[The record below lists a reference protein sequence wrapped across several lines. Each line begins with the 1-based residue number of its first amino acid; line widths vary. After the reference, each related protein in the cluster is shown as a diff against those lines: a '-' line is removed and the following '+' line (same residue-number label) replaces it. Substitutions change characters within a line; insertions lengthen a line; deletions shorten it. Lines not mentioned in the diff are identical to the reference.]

1 MRVHL
6 LYVVY
11 RHIHI
16 NDIGRKTEHVLL
28 ERILQGSGGGHFKLT
43 FPGLLS
49 NQGEKSINY
58 YFIMVPLGKKY

>member
-28 ERILQGSGGGHFKLT
+28 ERILQGSGGG
-43 FPGLLS
+43 GILS
-49 NQGEKSINY
+49 LP
-58 YFIMVPLGKKY
+58 FLGF